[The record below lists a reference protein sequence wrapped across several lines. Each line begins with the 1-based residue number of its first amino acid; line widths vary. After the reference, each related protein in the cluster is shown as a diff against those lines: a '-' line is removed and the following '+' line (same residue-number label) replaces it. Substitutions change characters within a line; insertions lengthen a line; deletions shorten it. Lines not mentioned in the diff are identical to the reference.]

1 MTKCIANRI
10 FPLLPSII
18 NEDQTG
24 FIKGRFIGE
33 NIRLIDDLL
42 LYTKR
47 EQIEGLLLQL
57 DFEKAFDSIEW
68 SFIYKTLRE
77 FNFGPNISSWIKL
90 CYTEIFSTIINK
102 GSTCG
107 WFSLHR
113 GVRQGCPLSTI
124 LFILCVEILAEIIR
138 TNNEIKGIVINGK
151 ELKLSQY
158 ADDTTSILGTV
169 ESVFELFRITLLF
182 EKKSG
187 LRLNKSKT
195 LLIWLGPWRK
205 RKDTV
210 QNLMVCDS
218 SFNNLGIELGYD
230 QKQCDQKNFNSKI
243 SKMNIKYNIWK
254 TRDLSILGKI
264 LIAKSLGISNLV
276 YSLSN
281 SISSITHI
289 KDSQKLTNDF
299 IWNNR
304 PAKIK
309 HSTLI
314 NDYDKGGLKAPD
326 IQCMQK
332 SLRLVW
338 IGRIIQK
345 SKWATVANYYFS
357 KMGGLSFLLHCNFDV
372 QHLPYIPPFYCE
384 MLSWFQEIFPPND
397 IAKYVIWN
405 NKDIVINGKSLFWKS
420 FF

>member
-1 MTKCIANRI
+1 MAKNLNCHNT
-10 FPLLPSII
+10 P
-18 NEDQTG
+18 
-24 FIKGRFIGE
+24 
-33 NIRLIDDLL
+33 
-42 LYTKR
+42 
-47 EQIEGLLLQL
+47 
-57 DFEKAFDSIEW
+57 
-68 SFIYKTLRE
+68 
-77 FNFGPNISSWIKL
+77 
-90 CYTEIFSTIINK
+90 
-102 GSTCG
+102 
-107 WFSLHR
+107 
-113 GVRQGCPLSTI
+113 
-124 LFILCVEILAEIIR
+124 
-138 TNNEIKGIVINGK
+138 
-151 ELKLSQY
+151 
-158 ADDTTSILGTV
+158 TTSILGTM

-254 TRDLSILGKI
+254 TRDLLILGKI

-345 SKWATVANYYFS
+345 SK
-357 KMGGLSFLLHCNFDV
+357 
-372 QHLPYIPPFYCE
+372 
-384 MLSWFQEIFPPND
+384 
-397 IAKYVIWN
+397 
-405 NKDIVINGKSLFWKS
+405 
-420 FF
+420 